1 MIGTVHSC
9 VCARPPGGRA
19 TCTLL
24 AHTAFQSVRTRAC
37 RCRASRDIA
46 GIRAS
51 RRMGSPSAG
60 RSCTST
66 GSPLRGTPGRM
77 VISRQISHLEP
88 FVPLLS
94 HAGLTIKG
102 TILVLELGLHGFEC
116 IIRSRSSWF
125 SACNLSST
133 ASARIARS
141 RHSRSAVLPGTC
153 DGLEGVPPPPL
164 PPSSPPE
171 PEPVRLGGP
180 RGGPRGDRSGV
191 GSWGGGGGAPPDADE
206 GTEVGVVRSPVVPPF
221 GCLLGVILRLE
232 DAKDREGGFTRRCQR
247 SQGS

>member
-116 IIRSRSSWF
+116 IDSLTQLLVFSLQPVKHCFRPDSTVSPFQISCPSRYM
-125 SACNLSST
+125 
-133 ASARIARS
+133 
-141 RHSRSAVLPGTC
+141 
-153 DGLEGVPPPPL
+153 
-164 PPSSPPE
+164 
-171 PEPVRLGGP
+171 
-180 RGGPRGDRSGV
+180 
-191 GSWGGGGGAPPDADE
+191 
-206 GTEVGVVRSPVVPPF
+206 
-221 GCLLGVILRLE
+221 
-232 DAKDREGGFTRRCQR
+232 
-247 SQGS
+247 